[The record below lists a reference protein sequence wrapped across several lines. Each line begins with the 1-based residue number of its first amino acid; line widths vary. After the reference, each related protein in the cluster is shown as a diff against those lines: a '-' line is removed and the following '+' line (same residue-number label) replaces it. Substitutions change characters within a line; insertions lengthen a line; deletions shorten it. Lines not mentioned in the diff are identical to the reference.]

1 MVALARDLH
10 VVTAPATTNVP
21 AVLISIFHVAQ
32 ACYVRALSQLLPAH
46 KDFRLFPLH
55 CF

>member
-21 AVLISIFHVAQ
+21 AVLIPIFHVAQ

-46 KDFRLFPLH
+46 KDFRLFSLH